1 MKTCPK
7 CHFTLDAHCE
17 CPVCRTDITNV
28 PYSQSSG
35 ESYAM
40 NKYLIIYIFK
50 YAKFLLLCFIFSVA
64 VFLIRLPAVR
74 WSYLLALICL
84 IACFGET
91 FFAQRMNGFW
101 QSIYSESY
109 LEATQK
115 ITKYLSGILA
125 ILIMLF
131 F

>member
-50 YAKFLLLCFIFSVA
+50 YAKFLLLCFLLSAA
-64 VFLIRLPAVR
+64 VLIIRP
-74 WSYLLALICL
+74 S
-84 IACFGET
+84 
-91 FFAQRMNGFW
+91 
-101 QSIYSESY
+101 
-109 LEATQK
+109 
-115 ITKYLSGILA
+115 
-125 ILIMLF
+125 
-131 F
+131 